1 MDPNNQ
7 QQPVVPPAD
16 TPSSSAPQ
24 ATTPPAAPQSPT
36 GYSTSAPHDN
46 KNPLKLI
53 LIIGG
58 ALLVVGIVV
67 AVLVS
72 SLIVSKKD
80 YQDAYSAYMDITSE
94 SFTLSSKISSLQ
106 YGLSSGTDTSFNN
119 DYDAAKD
126 AVEAMRQE
134 NKELSELRAVKV
146 GDGKKQYETFNT
158 KLEKYLDFAD
168 DVIVSL
174 KDMRGASVT
183 CDEAGDTLG
192 DNVVAGINDCLAA
205 LKKIGDTP
213 NKDIQAY
220 VTKMTT
226 ETERLLT
233 LSKQMATITDPYG
246 SQYDQYKSI
255 RDQIYDV
262 QDNLRDASTD
272 FNSNFEKSIK
282 NVDPEKASDEFEKF
296 LAEKM

>member
-7 QQPVVPPAD
+7 QQPVVPPTD

-72 SLIVSKKD
+72 SLTVSKKD

-158 KLEKYLDFAD
+158 KLEEYLDFAD

-183 CDEAGDTLG
+183 CDKASDTLD

-296 LAEKM
+296 LLDKM

>member
-7 QQPVVPPAD
+7 QQPVVPPTD

-36 GYSTSAPHDN
+36 GYSASAPRDN

-72 SLIVSKKD
+72 SLTVSKKD

>member
-7 QQPVVPPAD
+7 QQPVVPPTD

-58 ALLVVGIVV
+58 ALLVVGIVA
-67 AVLVS
+67 AVLMS
-72 SLIVSKKD
+72 FLTVSKKD

-183 CDEAGDTLG
+183 CDKAGDTLG